1 MKTKKTIKQFTKP
14 SNESLKFKAIE
25 EILKVVMEKYKAKKP
40 INMVKIKIEVAR
52 KYRLPSGV
60 KTTDII
66 NAIPKEHKKALLPLV
81 KRKPI
86 RTASGIAV
94 VAIMCKPVRCP
105 HLAKTGKICTYCPGG
120 EDSDFDY
127 STQSYT
133 GFEPTSM
140 RAIRAKYDPYLQVR
154 ERMFQLE
161 SIGHSTNKVEFI
173 VMGGTFL
180 SMDQEYQEFFITRL
194 HDALSGHMSFS
205 VEEAIRYSEQA
216 NKKNTGLVIETR
228 PDYCLRPHLN
238 NMLRFGC
245 TRIEIGVQ
253 TVYRDVLENCNRGHT
268 LETVKK
274 SFKQSKEAGYKII
287 AHMMPNLP
295 DVDEERDLEGF
306 KEFFE
311 NPDFRPDGLKIY
323 PTLVIRGTELYEMWK
338 DGKYKSFTP
347 HALVDLIAKIFMYI
361 PPWMR
366 IFRVQRDIPLPLIS
380 SSGVKKSNIREIA
393 LDRVAELGGK
403 CRDVRT
409 REVGI
414 KEIHEKTRPKQLEL
428 IRRDYVANGGWETFI
443 SYEDPTLDTLVGL
456 VRLRRLNEK
465 NFRKELKGKTS
476 MVRELHVY
484 GAVVDVHVR
493 GEKNFQHR
501 GIGTLLMQEAERISK
516 NEHGSEKIGVI
527 SAVGTRNYYR
537 KLGYELRGAY
547 MMKDL

>member
-1 MKTKKTIKQFTKP
+1 
-14 SNESLKFKAIE
+14 
-25 EILKVVMEKYKAKKP
+25 
-40 INMVKIKIEVAR
+40 
-52 KYRLPSGV
+52 
-60 KTTDII
+60 
-66 NAIPKEHKKALLPLV
+66 
-81 KRKPI
+81 
-86 RTASGIAV
+86 
-94 VAIMCKPVRCP
+94 
-105 HLAKTGKICTYCPGG
+105 
-120 EDSDFDY
+120 
-127 STQSYT
+127 
-133 GFEPTSM
+133 
-140 RAIRAKYDPYLQVR
+140 
-154 ERMFQLE
+154 
-161 SIGHSTNKVEFI
+161 
-173 VMGGTFL
+173 
-180 SMDQEYQEFFITRL
+180 
-194 HDALSGHMSFS
+194 MSFS

-347 HALVDLIAKIFMYI
+347 HALVDLIAKIFI
-361 PPWMR
+361 NR
-366 IFRVQRDIPLPLIS
+366 IRQSCR
-380 SSGVKKSNIREIA
+380 A
-393 LDRVAELGGK
+393 WGK

>member
-1 MKTKKTIKQFTKP
+1 MSIKKKIKEFTKP

-66 NAIPKEHKKALLPLV
+66 NAIPKEHRKYLLPLV

-205 VEEAIRYSEQA
+205 VEESIRYSEQA

-274 SFKQSKEAGYKII
+274 CFRQSKEAGYKII

-347 HALVDLIAKIFMYI
+347 HALVDLIAKIFI
-361 PPWMR
+361 
-366 IFRVQRDIPLPLIS
+366 
-380 SSGVKKSNIREIA
+380 EIA

-501 GIGTLLMQEAERISK
+501 GIGTLLMQEAERIAK

-537 KLGYELRGAY
+537 KLGYELNGAY
-547 MMKDL
+547 MMKNL